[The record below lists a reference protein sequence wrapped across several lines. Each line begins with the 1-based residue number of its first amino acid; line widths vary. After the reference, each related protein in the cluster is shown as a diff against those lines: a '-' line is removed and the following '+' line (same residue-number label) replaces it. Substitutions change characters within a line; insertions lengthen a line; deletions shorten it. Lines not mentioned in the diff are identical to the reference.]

1 MKTPPL
7 GAGMGQCQEWQQA
20 VELISGMKR
29 TAAKP
34 TLITHNTVMGALAGD
49 GHWQKALTLKLLTQE
64 A

>member
-1 MKTPPL
+1 
-7 GAGMGQCQEWQQA
+7 MGQCQEWPQA
-20 VELISGMKR
+20 VELISEMKQ